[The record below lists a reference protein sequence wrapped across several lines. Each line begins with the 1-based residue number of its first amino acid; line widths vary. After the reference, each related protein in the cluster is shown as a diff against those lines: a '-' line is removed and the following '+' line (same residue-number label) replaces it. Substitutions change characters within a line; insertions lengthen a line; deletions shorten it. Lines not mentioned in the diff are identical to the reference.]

1 MNVFKNI
8 LFTVFLFSTMIVR
21 AQDEV
26 VIPFTRNASNVMET
40 HIEINGKPCRFIFD
54 TGASIVSFGSTLF
67 QELVNNGIIKSDDII
82 KRTETIMANGDMAKA
97 MIINIKNLKIGTL
110 NLTNIEAMVIEG
122 NNVPPLMGQSVLENF
137 GSITIDNRR
146 KQIILKKIEPLGNM
160 VKLDKLKLIAG
171 NNQAF
176 STIDNLRTQTFNQ
189 QINELIIDQ
198 ILVDNNIPPQRALD
212 RLPNK
217 ITIRY
222 FDKKDMNKVTL
233 LHSLIAHLYDNSTIS
248 IEDMTP
254 YFSQAIPNYIE
265 LWIQ

>member
-1 MNVFKNI
+1 
-8 LFTVFLFSTMIVR
+8 
-21 AQDEV
+21 
-26 VIPFTRNASNVMET
+26 
-40 HIEINGKPCRFIFD
+40 
-54 TGASIVSFGSTLF
+54 
-67 QELVNNGIIKSDDII
+67 
-82 KRTETIMANGDMAKA
+82 
-97 MIINIKNLKIGTL
+97 MIINIKKLKIGTL

-137 GSITIDNRR
+137 GSITIDDRR

-212 RLPNK
+212 RLPSK

-248 IEDMTP
+248 IEDMTQ
-254 YFSQAIPNYIE
+254 YFSRAIPNYIE
-265 LWIQ
+265 L